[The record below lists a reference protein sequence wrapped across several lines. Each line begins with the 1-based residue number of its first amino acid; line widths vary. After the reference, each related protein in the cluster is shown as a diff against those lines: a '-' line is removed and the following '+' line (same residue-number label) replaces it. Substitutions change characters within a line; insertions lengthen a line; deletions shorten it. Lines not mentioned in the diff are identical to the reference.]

1 MSHNVN
7 GSAWYVFLGSSEW
20 YVKFIQLTLHINGA
34 LLGKTLKFSHLPHS
48 RAWLLTVQYLEKL
61 YINGWG
67 IKAAGCVQN

>member
-20 YVKFIQLTLHINGA
+20 YVKFIQLTLHINGENPEIF
-34 LLGKTLKFSHLPHS
+34 TLTTFS
-48 RAWLLTVQYLEKL
+48 WLLTVQYLEKL